1 MVTSTSRIW
10 IDAPRDAVWAV
21 LTEAA
26 HVKAWQYGSN
36 LRTDWG
42 IGSPIRFVNE
52 WNGQT
57 FEQWGTVLS
66 FDPPTRLSYTLFAPR
81 PDLEDRPENYFTM
94 LYELVDA
101 DDGTDLAI
109 VQDDPRP
116 GASADNDE
124 QNDEANPILMA
135 LKSRAEELGHRR

>member
-1 MVTSTSRIW
+1 MNRREFLAVSAAGGALLV
-10 IDAPRDAVWAV
+10 APGRGR
-21 LTEAA
+21 AA
-26 HVKAWQYGSN
+26 A
-36 LRTDWG
+36 
-42 IGSPIRFVNE
+42 
-52 WNGQT
+52 
-57 FEQWGTVLS
+57 
-66 FDPPTRLSYTLFAPR
+66 LFAPR

-124 QNDEANPILMA
+124 HNDEANPILMA